1 MAERVGLQVKVK
13 GIVQGVGF
21 RPFVYQLANR
31 LELKGWVRNTTA
43 GVDIQVDGSHDA
55 LQNFVESLRTQA
67 PPLAH
72 IDEIQTLP
80 SSANGFTE
88 FHIEESRSISE
99 AFQPISPDVAICPD
113 CLRELFDPQDRHYR
127 YPFVNCTHCGPRFT
141 IIRDLPYD
149 RPNTT
154 MAGFAMCSFF
164 QAEDGIRDD
173 LVTGVQTC
181 ALPISPHSR
190 RSRGSCDRFP
200 LRE

>member
-1 MAERVGLQVKVK
+1 MAERAGLQVKVK

-80 SSANGFTE
+80 SSAKPSNP
-88 FHIEESRSISE
+88 SR
-99 AFQPISPDVAICPD
+99 
-113 CLRELFDPQDRHYR
+113 R
-127 YPFVNCTHCGPRFT
+127 T
-141 IIRDLPYD
+141 LPYVPIACANYLIP
-149 RPNTT
+149 RI
-154 MAGFAMCSFF
+154 A
-164 QAEDGIRDD
+164 II
-173 LVTGVQTC
+173 VTH
-181 ALPISPHSR
+181 L
-190 RSRGSCDRFP
+190 
-200 LRE
+200 